1 MDSQGWWTSVR
12 RAVPRAALAGALAAV
27 ALAAPAPAQIRAA
40 SAADESEALYLVTLS
55 GPGVTGDRGRLA
67 GSAVRTRLLAQ
78 QDDVLSTAGAE
89 TEPVYRWT
97 DALNGFAAPLT
108 TDEARAVAAQ
118 PGVELVEQNAVRRLA
133 AAPEPRA
140 PGTSAARSRGGAG
153 VVIGVVDSGIW
164 PESPLFA
171 EVPGLG
177 RQARG
182 FHGACQA
189 GAGWTPDTCNR
200 KIEAARWF
208 VDGFGT
214 GNLSGAASLSPR
226 DESGHGTQVASI
238 AAGNTGVSVQSSGE
252 PMGTFSGIAPQ
263 ARLAV
268 YKACWTAPDPDAD
281 GCATAD
287 LVAAVDQAVQDGVD
301 VLNVSVSG
309 PASLDTVERA
319 LLGAAEADVVVVGAA
334 GNTGR
339 SAYAAHASPW
349 VTSVGAATA
358 AVPRGEVRVAGG
370 PRLEGTMVSGR
381 TVPRARI
388 VLGARAAAPGS
399 AREDAALCRPGSLG
413 AGVVSGAIVVCQRG
427 AIGRVDK
434 SAAVEQAGGAG
445 MVLVNMAGGGLAVDV
460 HAVPTVHVDRDGSRL
475 LSPWLARHPGARARL
490 TPVDT
495 DQAPSRV
502 VRWSSGGDPASALVK
517 PDLVGPGVGRLGA
530 VPPGP
535 GDNRFAFFSGTSA
548 ATAHVGGIAALL
560 LSRHDWS
567 ASAVRSA
574 LTTSGRAVPG
584 PALRQGG
591 GRSSIGAALRARL
604 VLEVGRGDYRR
615 FLEGR
620 LAPERLNTPSILL
633 DRDSAVVTRRVTN
646 LGRRAMY
653 YSSATRGFARSRVQV
668 TPLALRIPPGGSRTF
683 RVTVSSPGGVS
694 PLDDGYVVWRGAD
707 GTRLRMPVVLSR

>member
-1 MDSQGWWTSVR
+1 MR
-12 RAVPRAALAGALAAV
+12 RALLRAALAGALAAV
-27 ALAAPAPAQIRAA
+27 ALAAPAPGRAA
-40 SAADESEALYLVTLS
+40 SAADEGESLYLVTLS
-55 GPGVTGDRGRLA
+55 GPGVTGHRGRLT
-67 GSAVRTRLLAQ
+67 GSAVRTRLLAR
-78 QDDVLSTAGAE
+78 QDDVLAAAGAE
-89 TEPVYRWT
+89 TDPVYRWT

-118 PGVELVEQNAVRRLA
+118 SGVELVEQNAVRPLA
-133 AAPEPRA
+133 VAPERRA

-171 EVPGLG
+171 GVPGLG
-177 RQARG
+177 PRARG

-189 GAGWTPDTCNR
+189 GAGWTPGTCNR
-200 KIEAARWF
+200 KLVAARWF
-208 VDGFGT
+208 VDGFGP

-268 YKACWTAPDPDAD
+268 YKACWTAPDPDDD

-287 LVAAVDQAVQDGVD
+287 LVTAVDQAVQDGVD
-301 VLNVSVSG
+301 VLNLSVSG
-309 PASLDTVERA
+309 PAGPDTIERA

-349 VTSVGAATA
+349 VTTVGAATA
-358 AVPRGEVRVAGG
+358 AVPHGEVRVAGG
-370 PRLEGTMVSGR
+370 PRVDGTMVSGR
-381 TVPRARI
+381 RVPRARI
-388 VLGARAAAPGS
+388 VLGARAAAPGP
-399 AREDAALCRPGSLG
+399 ARTDAALCRPGSLD
-413 AGVVSGAIVVCQRG
+413 AAVVSGAIVVCQRG
-427 AIGRVDK
+427 VIGRVDK
-434 SAAVEQAGGAG
+434 SAAVERAGGAG

-460 HAVPTVHVDRDGSRL
+460 HAVPTVHVDRAGARRL
-475 LSPWLARHPGARARL
+475 SSWLARHPRARARL
-490 TPVDT
+490 TPVGT
-495 DQAPSRV
+495 DPAPARV

-517 PDLVGPGVGRLGA
+517 PDLVAPGVGRLGA
-530 VPPGP
+530 VPPRA

-548 ATAHVGGIAALL
+548 ATAHVSGVAALL
-560 LSRHDWS
+560 LARRDWS

-574 LTTSGRAVPG
+574 LTTSARDLPG
-584 PALRQGG
+584 PTLRQGS

-620 LAPERLNTPSILL
+620 VAPERLNTPSILL

-646 LGRRAMY
+646 LGLRAMY
-653 YSSATRGFARSRVQV
+653 YSSATRGFARDRVRV
-668 TPLALRIPPGGSRTF
+668 TPAALRIPPGGSATF
-683 RVTVSSPGGVS
+683 RIAVSRPGGVS

-707 GTRLRMPVVLSR
+707 DTRLRIPVVLSR